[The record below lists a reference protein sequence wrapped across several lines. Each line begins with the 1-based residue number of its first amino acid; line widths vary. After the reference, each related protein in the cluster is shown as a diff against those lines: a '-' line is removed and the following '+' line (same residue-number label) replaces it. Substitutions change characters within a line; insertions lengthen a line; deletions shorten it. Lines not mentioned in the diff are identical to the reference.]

1 MLLSE
6 AERKQQIA
14 ITATTQLNL
23 LLQTANKGGSNSS
36 SVVGGMDVRPPPPP
50 SVTSGLGAQI

>member
-14 ITATTQLNL
+14 ITATTQLK